1 MIFVDTGA
9 FLARH
14 LVRDQH
20 HDESVRAWRR
30 VGKERLFTS
39 SLVLAE
45 TFALIARWAG
55 GAFAADRA
63 RSILQ
68 SERIEILRPGLADE
82 TAAVPLLEKYA
93 DQKVSFTDCVS
104 FAMMRRQG
112 IERAFSFDRHF
123 VAAGFRLWP

>member
-14 LVRDQH
+14 LARDQQ
-20 HDESVRAWRR
+20 HDDAVRAWRR

-45 TFALIARWAG
+45 TFTLLARWAG
-55 GAFAADRA
+55 SRFAADRA

-68 SERIEILRPGLADE
+68 SERMEILRPVASE
-82 TAAVPLLEKYA
+82 EVEAVPLLEKYA
-93 DQKVSFTDCVS
+93 DQKASFTDCVS
-104 FAMMRRQG
+104 FVLMRRRG

-123 VAAGFRLWP
+123 AAAGFRIWP

>member
-14 LVRDQH
+14 LARDQH
-20 HDESVRAWRR
+20 HEEAQRAWKR

-39 SLVLAE
+39 NLVLAE
-45 TFALIARWAG
+45 TFTLLARWAG
-55 GAFAADRA
+55 GPFAADRA

-68 SERIEILRPGLADE
+68 SERMGILRPGLDE
-82 TAAVPLLEKYA
+82 EIEAVPLLEKYA

-104 FAMMRRQG
+104 FVLLRRRG
-112 IERAFSFDRHF
+112 IERAFAFDRHF